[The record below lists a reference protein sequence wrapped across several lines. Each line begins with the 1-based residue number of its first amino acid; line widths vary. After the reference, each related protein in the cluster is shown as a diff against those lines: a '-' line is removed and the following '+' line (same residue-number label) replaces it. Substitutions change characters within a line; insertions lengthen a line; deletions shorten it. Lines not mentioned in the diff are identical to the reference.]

1 MAELRVTFL
10 TLTLSTEPPMP
21 LGSICRV
28 TLPDC
33 SGHKM
38 AVIVPLVNLLSVTVL
53 ARFGGEFLVRG
64 GRMEVLEGTWAYPR
78 GVIIRFPDR
87 ETAKRWHESTE
98 YGKIKKLRHASATAN
113 MIVVDGIDAGQ

>member
-1 MAELRVTFL
+1 MTAYIITQVDVHDPETFEKYRQL
-10 TLTLSTEPPMP
+10 AGP
-21 LGSICRV
+21 
-28 TLPDC
+28 
-33 SGHKM
+33 
-38 AVIVPLVNLLSVTVL
+38 VL
-53 ARFGGEFLVRG
+53 ARFGGEFLGRG
-64 GRMEVLEGTWAYPR
+64 GRMEGLEGTWAYPR